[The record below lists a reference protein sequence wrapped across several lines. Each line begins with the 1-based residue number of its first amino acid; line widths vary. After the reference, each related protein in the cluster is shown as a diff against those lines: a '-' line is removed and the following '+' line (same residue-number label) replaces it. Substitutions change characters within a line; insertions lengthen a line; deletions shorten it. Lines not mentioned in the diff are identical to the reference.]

1 MTDDEYQKEKANLE
15 KFLIPLKDALLN
27 DWKIKHYFERERF
40 DTDRG
45 RMADTSALWEYKT
58 ANIHWYMPA
67 IKEFCPEQSDV
78 FNLVIHEYVHC
89 IIDPI
94 SPETDNVTNEQRSL
108 VEFVTQTIADS
119 MQRLFVS
126 PSLILD
132 YEKKQAAEKRKNSR
146 KK

>member
-1 MTDDEYQKEKANLE
+1 MTDDEFRKEVDNLE

-27 DWKIKHYFERERF
+27 DWKIKHVFNRERWS
-40 DTDRG
+40 DGG

-58 ANIHWYMPA
+58 ATINWYMPA
-67 IKEFCPEQSDV
+67 VKEYCPEQSDV
-78 FNLVIHEYVHC
+78 FNLVIHEFTHC

-94 SPETDNVTNEQRSL
+94 SPPSDDVSDEKRAL
-108 VEFVTQTIADS
+108 IEFVTQTIADS
-119 MQRLFVS
+119 MQRLFTS

-132 YEKKQAAEKRKNSR
+132 YEKRRAKEKRKKSN

>member
-1 MTDDEYQKEKANLE
+1 VTDDEYQKEKANLE

-27 DWKIKHYFERERF
+27 DWKIKHVFNRERDDDGF
-40 DTDRG
+40 
-45 RMADTSALWEYKT
+45 RMADTSALWQYKT
-58 ANIHWYMPA
+58 ATINWYMPA
-67 IKEFCPEQSDV
+67 VKQFCPEQSDV
-78 FNLVIHEYVHC
+78 FNLVIHEFTHC

-94 SPETDNVTNEQRSL
+94 TPDIEKASEEQIAL

-119 MQRLFVS
+119 MQRLFTS

-132 YEKKQAAEKRKNSR
+132 YEKRAAREKRKKSA